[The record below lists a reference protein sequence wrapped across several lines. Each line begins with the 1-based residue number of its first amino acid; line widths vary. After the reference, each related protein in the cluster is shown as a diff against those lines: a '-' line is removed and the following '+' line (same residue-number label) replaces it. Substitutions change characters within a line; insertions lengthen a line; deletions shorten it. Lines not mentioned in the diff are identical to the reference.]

1 MESAKIRAQLSRIL
15 ASAPFESA
23 ERSSAFLRF
32 IVDRALEGRTNEI
45 KESIVAVEVLGRKTS
60 FDSKIDP
67 IVRVEAKRLRDR
79 LDSFYRGD
87 GAEDQ
92 VLISL
97 PKGGYVP
104 QFSKRELPTV
114 LPASGNS
121 SSVSYVGW
129 ALFALAVLAFS
140 WLYFHKTAEFE
151 HTFRLSILPPTNSS
165 FESFAIS
172 PDGRT
177 VAFTAAWKGN
187 TALWIRALDSLEA
200 KPLPGTETASQ
211 PFWSPDSRSIG
222 FFTTS
227 KLKTID
233 TAGGPTRD
241 LADIVVGRG
250 ASWSREGIIVFAPKP
265 DGILYQIAANGSVPQ
280 PVTSLDGSRAE
291 ISHALPHFLPDGR
304 RFLYLAATARPG
316 ASAIRVG
323 SLDGKTSK
331 VLLASDGGAA
341 YAPPSMSRPASLL
354 FVSDGEL
361 MHQPF
366 DLNNLV
372 LTGQRTIIAPEIRY
386 RRWREPGFSLS
397 DRGILLYQAGNSAD
411 RRFTWF
417 DRQGTVLTTIGPPN
431 AFSAFSLSPDEQHLT
446 AWADNDPATTAT
458 TVWLMD
464 LSRDG
469 VLSRFSE
476 LGQAEA
482 EFLPVWSPD
491 SRELLFSR
499 GDERRMRLLRRALN
513 GGTTQTILDSDGPKF
528 PTDWSSDARFVAFN
542 TQWPDYRDMHI
553 WTMQLNTS
561 SAPQALAQHPYAEL
575 GASFSPAGSGE
586 GPRWMAY
593 TSAETGRDEVY
604 VRDFS
609 SAGRKWTA
617 STTGGWMP
625 HWSRDGHE
633 LFYLDLEGNL
643 ISVSVHAGHAPGL
656 GAPRTL
662 FASDLRPTPI
672 QTLMNQYAV
681 SRDGQRFLLNA
692 RTIEM
697 SPATI
702 TAVSGW

>member
-1 MESAKIRAQLSRIL
+1 MEPAKIRAQLSRIL
-15 ASAPFESA
+15 ASAAFESA

-79 LDSFYRGD
+79 LDSFYRGE

-92 VLISL
+92 VLIAL

-104 QFSKRELPTV
+104 QFSRREPPTV
-114 LPASGNS
+114 LRPSGKS
-121 SSVSYVGW
+121 SAVLYVSW
-129 ALFALAVLAFS
+129 ALFALAALAFS

-151 HTFRLSILPPTNSS
+151 RTFRLSILPPKNSS

-211 PFWSPDSRSIG
+211 PFWFPDSRSIG

-233 TAGGPTRD
+233 IAGGPTRD

-265 DGILYQIAANGSVPQ
+265 DGILYQIAAHGSVPQ

-304 RFLYLAATARPG
+304 RFLYLAASARPG

-341 YAPPSMSRPASLL
+341 YAPPSITRPASLL
-354 FVSDGEL
+354 SVSGGEL
-361 MHQPF
+361 IAEPF
-366 DLNNLV
+366 DLSNLA
-372 LTGQRTIIAPEIRY
+372 LTGEPTVITPEVRY

-397 DRGILLYQAGNSAD
+397 DSGILLYQAGSTAD

-417 DRQGTVLTTIGPPN
+417 NRQGTVLTTIGSPN
-431 AFSAFSLSPDEQHLT
+431 AFSAFSLSPDEQYIT
-446 AWADNDPATTAT
+446 AWSDDDPATATT
-458 TVWLMD
+458 TVWLIG

-469 VLSRFSE
+469 ALSRFSE
-476 LGQAEA
+476 LGQGEA
-482 EFLPVWSPD
+482 EFLPVWSRD

-499 GDERRMRLLRRALN
+499 GDEHRMRLLRRALN
-513 GGTTQTILDSDGPKF
+513 GGTAQTILDSDGPKF
-528 PTDWSSDARFVAFN
+528 LTDWSSDGRFIVFN

-553 WTMQLNTS
+553 WTMQLNTGG
-561 SAPQALAQHPYAEL
+561 APHSFAQHPYAEL

-586 GPRWMAY
+586 GSHLMAY

-604 VRDFS
+604 VRDLS
-609 SAGRKWTA
+609 SAGRKWTV
-617 STTGGWMP
+617 STSGGWMP

-643 ISVSVHAGHAPGL
+643 MSVSVHAGRAPAL
-656 GAPRTL
+656 GAPHTL
-662 FASDLRPTPI
+662 FATDLRPTPI

-681 SRDGQRFLLNA
+681 SRDGQHFLLNT
-692 RTIEM
+692 RTPES

>member
-1 MESAKIRAQLSRIL
+1 MEPAKIRAQLSRIL
-15 ASAPFESA
+15 ASSAFESA
-23 ERSSAFLRF
+23 ERSNAFLRF

-79 LDSFYRGD
+79 LDSFYRGE
-87 GAEDQ
+87 GAADQ
-92 VLISL
+92 ILIAL

-104 QFSKRELPTV
+104 QFSQREPPTV
-114 LPASGNS
+114 LRPSGKS
-121 SSVSYVGW
+121 SALLYAGW
-129 ALFALAVLAFS
+129 ALFALAALAFS

-151 HTFRLSILPPTNSS
+151 RTFRLSILPPKNSA

-187 TALWIRALDSLEA
+187 TALWVRPLDSLEA
-200 KPLPGTETASQ
+200 EPLPGTEYASQ
-211 PFWSPDSRSIG
+211 PFWSPDNRSIG

-233 TAGGPTRD
+233 IAGGPARD

-265 DGILYQIAANGSVPQ
+265 DGILYRVAADGGSLQ
-280 PVTSLDGSRAE
+280 PVTALDESRAE
-291 ISHALPHFLPDGR
+291 ISHALPRFLPDGR
-304 RFLYLAATARPG
+304 RFLYLAASARAG

-331 VLLASDGGAA
+331 VLLLADGGAA
-341 YAPPSMSRPASLL
+341 YAPPSNTRPASLL
-354 FVSDGEL
+354 FASGGEL
-361 MHQPF
+361 IAEPF
-366 DLNNLV
+366 DLSDLA
-372 LTGQRTIIAPEIRY
+372 LTGKPTIIAPEVRY
-386 RRWREPGFSLS
+386 RRWRDPGFSHS
-397 DRGILLYQAGNSAD
+397 DSGILLYQAGSPAD

-417 DRQGTVLTTIGPPN
+417 DRQGKMFATIGPPN
-431 AFSAFSLSPDEQHLT
+431 GFSAFTLSPDEQYLA
-446 AWADNDPATTAT
+446 AWTDNDPATATT

-469 VLSRFSE
+469 ALSRFSE
-476 LGQAEA
+476 LGRGEA

-499 GDERRMRLLRRALN
+499 GDEHRMRLLRRALN
-513 GGTTQTILDSDGPKF
+513 GGATQTILDSDGPKF

-553 WTMQLNTS
+553 WTMQLNTK
-561 SAPQALAQHPYAEL
+561 SAPQASAQHPYAEL
-575 GASFSPAGSGE
+575 GASFSPAARGE

-609 SAGRKWTA
+609 SPGRKWTA
-617 STTGGWMP
+617 STAGGWMP

-643 ISVSVHAGHAPGL
+643 ISVSVHAGHAPAL
-656 GAPRTL
+656 GVPHSL
-662 FASDLRPTPI
+662 FATDLRATPI

-681 SRDGQRFLLNA
+681 SRDGRHFLLNT
-692 RTIEM
+692 RTIES